1 MTSQSNA
8 VGTIQNIWRY
18 AVKSMGGEELGEAL
32 VTEGGLLG
40 DRGYAVIDQANGKVG
55 SAKMPKKW
63 GSLLTLSSAYSAPPS
78 AGAPLP
84 PVQINW
90 PGGESVI
97 SGGGDIDA
105 RLSETVGRPVALTT
119 VRPET
124 VSLERMDPLE
134 AEETILDIGEIMMAG
149 RFSDYAA
156 IHLLTTATLARLS
169 ELSPGIA
176 FDAKRFRPNLIIE
189 AAEGRHGFV
198 ENDWV
203 GRTVAIGKDVRLHI
217 TDPTPRCLIPT
228 QAQHGGIEKDMK
240 IVSTIVEHNSLPVP
254 VLDNEVLPCVGV
266 YGFVLKGGDMRQ
278 GDTIRVE

>member
-1 MTSQSNA
+1 MSSQSNS

-18 AVKSMGGEELGEAL
+18 AVKSMGGEELNEAL
-32 VTEGGLLG
+32 VNDGGLLG
-40 DRGYAVIDQANGKVG
+40 DRGYAVIDQASGKVG

-63 GSLLTLSSAYSAPPS
+63 GNLLTLNSAYSTPPR

-90 PGGESVI
+90 PGGDSVI
-97 SGGGDIDA
+97 SDTGDPDA
-105 RLSETVGRPVALTT
+105 RLSETVGRPVTLTT

-124 VSLERMDPLE
+124 VSLERVDPLV
-134 AEETILDIGEIMMAG
+134 AEETILDIGEIMMEG

-156 IHLLTTATLARLS
+156 IHMLTTSTLAHLS
-169 ELSPGIA
+169 ELSPGIT

-189 AAEGRHGFV
+189 TADGHSGFV

-203 GRTVAIGKDVRLHI
+203 GRTIAIGKEVRLRI

-228 QAQHGGIEKDMK
+228 QAQHGGIEKDMGVLPA
-240 IVSTIVEHNSLPVP
+240 IVKHNRLPVP
-254 VLDNEVLPCVGV
+254 ILDNEELPCVGV
-266 YGFVLKGGDMRQ
+266 YGFVVQGGDLRQ
-278 GDTIRVE
+278 GDTVQVE

>member
-1 MTSQSNA
+1 MPDPSNSI
-8 VGTIQNIWRY
+8 GTIKNIWRY
-18 AVKSMGGEELGEAL
+18 AVKSMGGEELNEAL
-32 VTEGGLLG
+32 VTDGGLLG

-63 GSLLTLSSAYSAPPS
+63 GSLLTLNSAYSAPPR

-90 PGGESVI
+90 PSGDSVI
-97 SGGGDIDA
+97 SDTGDTDA
-105 RLSETVGRPVALTT
+105 RLSETVGRPVTLTT

-124 VSLERMDPLE
+124 VSLERMDPLV

-156 IHLLTTATLARLS
+156 IHMLTTATLARLS
-169 ELSPGIA
+169 ELSPGIV
-176 FDAKRFRPNLIIE
+176 FDARRFRPNLVIE
-189 AAEGRHGFV
+189 AAEGRHGFT

-203 GRTVAIGKDVRLHI
+203 GRTVAIGNEVRLRI

-240 IVSTIVEHNSLPVP
+240 VLPAIVEHNRLPVP

-266 YGFVLKGGDMRQ
+266 YGFVVQGGDVRQ
-278 GDTIRVE
+278 GDTVRVE

>member
-1 MTSQSNA
+1 MSSQSNS
-8 VGTIQNIWRY
+8 VGSIQNIWRY
-18 AVKSMGGEELGEAL
+18 AVKSMGGEELNEAL
-32 VTEGGLLG
+32 VTDGGLLG

-63 GSLLTLSSAYSAPPS
+63 GNLLALNSTYSTPPR

-90 PGGESVI
+90 PGGDSVI
-97 SGGGDIDA
+97 SDTDDTDA
-105 RLSETVGRPVALTT
+105 RLSETVGRPVTLTT

-124 VSLERMDPLE
+124 VSLERIDPLV
-134 AEETILDIGEIMMAG
+134 AEEIILDIGEIMMEG

-156 IHLLTTATLARLS
+156 IHMLTTSTLAHLS
-169 ELSPGIA
+169 KLSPGIV
-176 FDAKRFRPNLIIE
+176 FDAMRFRPNLIIE
-189 AAEGRHGFV
+189 AADGHSGFV

-203 GRTVAIGKDVRLHI
+203 GRTVAIGKDVRLRI

-240 IVSTIVEHNSLPVP
+240 VLPAIVKHNRLPVP
-254 VLDNEVLPCVGV
+254 ILDNEVLPCVGV
-266 YGFVLKGGDMRQ
+266 YGFVIQGGNVRQ
-278 GDTIRVE
+278 GDTVRVE

>member
-1 MTSQSNA
+1 MSSQSNS

-18 AVKSMGGEELGEAL
+18 AVKSMGGEELNEAL
-32 VTEGGLLG
+32 VTDGGLLG
-40 DRGYAVIDQANGKVG
+40 DRGYAVIDQENGKVG

-63 GSLLTLSSAYSAPPS
+63 GDLLTLNSAYSAPPR

-90 PGGESVI
+90 PGGDSVV
-97 SGGGDIDA
+97 SDMGDADA
-105 RLSETVGRPVALTT
+105 SLSETVGRPVKLTT

-124 VSLERMDPLE
+124 VSLERMDPLV
-134 AEETILDIGEIMMAG
+134 AEETILDIGEIMMEG

-156 IHLLTTATLARLS
+156 IHMLTTSTLAHLS
-169 ELSPGIA
+169 ELSPGIT

-189 AAEGRHGFV
+189 TADDHNGFV

-203 GRTVAIGKDVRLHI
+203 GRTIAIGKDVRLRI

-228 QAQHGGIEKDMK
+228 QAQHGGIEKDMNVLPA
-240 IVSTIVEHNSLPVP
+240 IVKHNRLPVP
-254 VLDNEVLPCVGV
+254 ILDNEVLPCVGV
-266 YGFVLKGGDMRQ
+266 YAFVIQGGDLRQ
-278 GDTIRVE
+278 GDSVQVE